1 MSSHVADNLVIR
13 LAHINLVSPPAFN
26 RWFRKGVASAQFL
39 EMLNNRCDVAALSHL
54 GGLSTGSLQLPI
66 ATLNGAQIAVG
77 NAAVPMQN
85 DLSHNL

>member
-1 MSSHVADNLVIR
+1 MV
-13 LAHINLVSPPAFN
+13 
-26 RWFRKGVASAQFL
+26 
-39 EMLNNRCDVAALSHL
+39 NNRGDVAALSHFD
-54 GGLSTGSLQLPI
+54 GLSTGSLQLPI